1 MYKKNMRR
9 QGKIA
14 SLSAND
20 ADADTLNDI
29 ADESP
34 TPDEYA
40 AEEDNVRYVL
50 SLINRLDEKYKNV
63 LLLKY
68 SGFSNKEISSVLF
81 ISEDTVRQRLF
92 RAKNLILKM
101 GGGRF
106 HD

>member
-1 MYKKNMRR
+1 MKNLTV
-9 QGKIA
+9 IIPVYE
-14 SLSAND
+14 
-20 ADADTLNDI
+20 LN
-29 ADESP
+29 
-34 TPDEYA
+34 
-40 AEEDNVRYVL
+40 EE
-50 SLINRLDEKYKNV
+50 KNV

-81 ISEDTVRQRLF
+81 ISEDTIRQRLF